1 MSAFLT
7 HRVLCKFS
15 SHLTDFTLLSTS
27 HSKDLKTSLLQYS
40 HNKTNARVYHF
51 LNSDPENAYAS
62 IIKTYVQNDTGC
74 PHILEHLATCG
85 SKKYPIRDPFFNMLK
100 RSVNTYMNAWT
111 GDDFTSYPFSSANP
125 TDWRNLYGV
134 YLDMS
139 LSALLNELDFRQ
151 EGWRYEIGEDGKREL
166 KGIVLNEMKGAYQ
179 DSDRQMIK

>member
-1 MSAFLT
+1 
-7 HRVLCKFS
+7 
-15 SHLTDFTLLSTS
+15 
-27 HSKDLKTSLLQYS
+27 
-40 HNKTNARVYHF
+40 
-51 LNSDPENAYAS
+51 
-62 IIKTYVQNDTGC
+62 
-74 PHILEHLATCG
+74 
-85 SKKYPIRDPFFNMLK
+85 MLK

-179 DSDRQMIK
+179 DSDRQLIK